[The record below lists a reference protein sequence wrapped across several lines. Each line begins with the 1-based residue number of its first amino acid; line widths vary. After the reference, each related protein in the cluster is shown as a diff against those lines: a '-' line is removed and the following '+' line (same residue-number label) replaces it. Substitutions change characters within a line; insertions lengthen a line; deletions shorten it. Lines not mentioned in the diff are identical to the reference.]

1 MQNLTQNST
10 IHDNI
15 KSKIKLIM
23 KTRRSYQEDIRT
35 HNTKRKWQSVTKTKK
50 QKTTKGKRLNTK
62 KIHKKRLTRQHSMTK
77 NYE

>member
-15 KSKIKLIM
+15 TSKIKLTM

-35 HNTKRKWQSVTKTKK
+35 HNTKRKWQSVTKTKTK
-50 QKTTKGKRLNTK
+50 DDKRQTTQHK
-62 KIHKKRLTRQHSMTK
+62 KIHKKRLTRQHNMTK